1 MVNLQNLN
9 SALDSLSVSKDD
21 MAVELSVMPSINTF
35 IKQSKSEIERIMEQ
49 PANIHN
55 QNNLEDLRALI
66 GNLETVKNN
75 ILNGRNKQASLLLNQ
90 AIKKAEKIRI

>member
-9 SALDSLSVSKDD
+9 SAYESLSVSKDD
-21 MAVELSVMPSINTF
+21 MAVDLNVMPSINNF
-35 IKQSKSEIERIMEQ
+35 IKQSKSEIEKIMEQ

-55 QNNLEDLRALI
+55 QNNLDNLRTLI
-66 GNLETVKNN
+66 GSLETVKNN

-90 AIKKAEKIRI
+90 AIKKAEKIRF

>member
-21 MAVELSVMPSINTF
+21 IAIDLNVMPSINNF

>member
-66 GNLETVKNN
+66 GNLETIKNE
-75 ILNGRNKQASLLLNQ
+75 ILKGRNKQDTTLLSN
-90 AIKKAEKIRI
+90 AIRQAEKIRI

>member
-90 AIKKAEKIRI
+90 AIKKAEKIRF